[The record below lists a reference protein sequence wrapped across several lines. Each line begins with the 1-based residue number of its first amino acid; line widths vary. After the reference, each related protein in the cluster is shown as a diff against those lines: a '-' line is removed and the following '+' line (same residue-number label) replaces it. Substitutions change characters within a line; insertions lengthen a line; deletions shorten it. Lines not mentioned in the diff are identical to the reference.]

1 MKKHM
6 KKLVCLVL
14 VASCLFAAVA
24 SAYALTGTVVGGRLN
39 LRKTASTSAT
49 IIGYIP
55 NGSTVTIL
63 DSGAQTNGFYH
74 ITAPSYLSGQTP
86 ADCVPRTGYGLATY
100 IQ

>member
-1 MKKHM
+1 MLRM

-14 VASCLFAAVA
+14 VAMCLLTVATAAQ
-24 SAYALTGTVVGGRLN
+24 ALSGTVVGGMLY
-39 LRKTASTSAT
+39 LRKSASKSST

-55 NGSTVTIL
+55 DGSTVTIL
-63 DSGAQTNGFYH
+63 NGGTITNGFYH

-86 ADCVPRTGYGLATY
+86 DNCILRTGYGLAQY